1 MFLKLGLVFHLPTF
15 GKAWPLC
22 LACIATAPE
31 VQSTI
36 ILYPSVYLLR
46 PCLLVFSQQ
55 QFEVGI
61 CCPVNLRLLGLLVFL
76 NQNSEGFCLILIEH
90 SWFNVMIHCYFVATF
105 LRNLVLSSFFL
116 YGYLYTIVIA
126 YTPDLNGNK
135 SLIWLIELSTEKCL
149 SYNCTV
155 ILYRLLSLWNKFE
168 IWTSGTNPT
177 RASPFESPKGYILKI
192 ETINAIEAYYVRWW
206 GCEKPLKARI
216 EKLT

>member
-1 MFLKLGLVFHLPTF
+1 MFLKLSLVFHLPTF

-22 LACIATAPE
+22 LVCIATAPE

-116 YGYLYTIVIA
+116 IRLFI
-126 YTPDLNGNK
+126 
-135 SLIWLIELSTEKCL
+135 
-149 SYNCTV
+149 YNCYS
-155 ILYRLLSLWNKFE
+155 LYSGPQWKQVVNMTYWAIHREVSFLQLYCDIVPVTLSLK
-168 IWTSGTNPT
+168 
-177 RASPFESPKGYILKI
+177 
-192 ETINAIEAYYVRWW
+192 
-206 GCEKPLKARI
+206 
-216 EKLT
+216 